1 MGMSKQFRVLL
12 LDELLI
18 THISEAILV
27 KNLFRHMWARGM
39 TVITTSNYRHE
50 ELYAKGFNRDQ
61 FEDFIPELTTQCPL
75 IDLGGQTDYRKV
87 DLSDNSDILWQCDE
101 GCPTLS
107 PDGEET
113 HHCAGEWHMCSWCKG
128 G

>member
-1 MGMSKQFRVLL
+1 MGADKMSKQFRVLL

-39 TVITTSNYRHE
+39 TVITTSNYRPD

-61 FEDFIPELTTQCPL
+61 FVDFIPDLAAQCPV
-75 IDLGGQTDYRKV
+75 IDLGGETDYRKV
-87 DLSDNSDILWQCDE
+87 DLSENSDIF
-101 GCPTLS
+101 
-107 PDGEET
+107 
-113 HHCAGEWHMCSWCKG
+113 WHPINEATTASLTQSFEDSVG
-128 G
+128 GDITKDSQ